1 MPTFL
6 TASIK
11 DNCDG
16 KVMNLVKN
24 IEFGLVGKDVG
35 TQTFTLSKNEIGE
48 YSKRI
53 SDLSKKSVAPY
64 QFLRVILKSVDDK
77 EIDSQYLEL
86 SKATKTDRAI
96 NLDFVFDCKKANV
109 PKDTNDLISE
119 NISSGTENK
128 SQTVTATN
136 NSNKSQVNQN
146 LPTKKNKTWLY
157 VLLGATALFGIYYF
171 YQKKK

>member
-1 MPTFL
+1 MATFL

-24 IEFGLVGKDVG
+24 VEFGLVGKDVG
-35 TQTFTLSKNEIGE
+35 TQPFTLSKTESGE

-53 SDLSKKSVAPY
+53 SDLTKKSVAPY
-64 QFLRVILKSVDDK
+64 QFLRVTLKSADDK

-109 PKDTNDLISE
+109 PKDINDLISQ
-119 NISSGTENK
+119 NIATGTEGKNK
-128 SQTVTATN
+128 SVTTN
-136 NSNKSQVNQN
+136 NKVTNDN
-146 LPTKKNKTWLY
+146 LPNNKKKTWLY
-157 VLLGATALFGIYYF
+157 VLIGATALIGIYYF
-171 YQKKK
+171 YKNKK

>member
-35 TQTFTLSKNEIGE
+35 TQTFT
-48 YSKRI
+48 
-53 SDLSKKSVAPY
+53 LSKKSVAPY

-96 NLDFVFDCKKANV
+96 NLDFVFDCKKASV
-109 PKDTNDLISE
+109 PRDTNDLISE

-128 SQTVTATN
+128 SQTVTTTN
-136 NSNKSQVNQN
+136 NANKSQVNQN